1 MKNKFV
7 ISCVVIFM
15 AVLTGY
21 GTEGRALC
29 MTKSSEIQ
37 QSVTAAEGNNSNDK
51 TNTEIMI
58 QSPEIVLDQ
67 FGYRYFSNVN
77 GEGKAETKDY
87 DIAIKNGEA
96 AGIKGVQSSTP
107 ETIVLLE
114 DAGEYVEDR
123 KLYWLKN
130 DYLKSCVENVFVN
143 VSDDTLLIS
152 EYKTDA
158 FRVKIYVFT
167 AAEEGAEQFEFG
179 RSYSSE
185 LYDVFEIVSDY
196 VWQCFSYK
204 DYENAEYTSA
214 VMAEGDLVC
223 EIQFENCDKQFI
235 RETLESYK
243 RSHDQ

>member
-7 ISCVVIFM
+7 ISCAVMFM
-15 AVLTGY
+15 AVLIGY
-21 GTEGRALC
+21 GTGGRALC
-29 MTKSSEIQ
+29 MPKSSEIQ
-37 QSVTAAEGNNSNDK
+37 QNVIAAEG
-51 TNTEIMI
+51 EQIMA
-58 QSPEIVLDQ
+58 QSPEVVLDQ
-67 FGYRYFSNVN
+67 FGYWYSSTVN
-77 GEGKAETKDY
+77 GEGKVETKD
-87 DIAIKNGEA
+87 DDTTIKNGEA
-96 AGIKGVQSSTP
+96 AGIKGVQNSTP
-107 ETIVLLE
+107 ETVVLLE

-130 DYLKSCVENVFVN
+130 DYLNSCVENVFVN

-167 AAEEGAEQFEFG
+167 PAEEGAEQFEFG

-185 LYDVFEIVSDY
+185 LYDVFEIASDY
-196 VWQCFSYK
+196 VWQCFSYT

-214 VMAEGDLVC
+214 VLGEGDLVC

-235 RETLESYK
+235 RETLENYK
-243 RSHDQ
+243 RNHV